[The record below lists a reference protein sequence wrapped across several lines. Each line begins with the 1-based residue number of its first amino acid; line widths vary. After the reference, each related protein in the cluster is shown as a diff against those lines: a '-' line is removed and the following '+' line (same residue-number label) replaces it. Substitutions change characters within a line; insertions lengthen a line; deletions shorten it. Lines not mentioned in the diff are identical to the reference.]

1 MNNIL
6 AYVISR
12 TPKTVRVSQ
21 GHSQLTGN
29 QLITFRTDNGFLRE
43 FPGVQVFHLGSG
55 SEPYVGNINTRFAQD
70 KIMNLTMMC
79 NRIPSGYNT
88 I

>member
-6 AYVISR
+6 AYVTSR

-29 QLITFRTDNGFLRE
+29 QLLALCTVNGCLRE
-43 FPGVQVFHLGSG
+43 SSGIQAFRFCPG
-55 SEPYVGNINTRFAQD
+55 SEPYVGNINTRFAQA
-70 KIMNLTMMC
+70 KSVNLTMMC
-79 NRIPSGYNT
+79 NKIPSG
-88 I
+88 